1 MKKLIFLLLLI
12 PLIGLSNNNDNDSL
26 YAVTSVNKDTIYI
39 AMDTDIGKLIHNIW
53 ITKPLPKQPTIIKT
67 TQKQLKTRKNEDKP
81 ITINK

>member
-12 PLIGLSNNNDNDSL
+12 PLIGLSNNNDSL

-67 TQKQLKTRKNEDKP
+67 TQKQLKTRKNEDKS
-81 ITINK
+81 IIINN

>member
-12 PLIGLSNNNDNDSL
+12 PLIGLSNNNDSL

-53 ITKPLPKQPTIIKT
+53 ITKPLPKQPIIIKT
-67 TQKQLKTRKNEDKP
+67 TQKQLKTLK
-81 ITINK
+81 